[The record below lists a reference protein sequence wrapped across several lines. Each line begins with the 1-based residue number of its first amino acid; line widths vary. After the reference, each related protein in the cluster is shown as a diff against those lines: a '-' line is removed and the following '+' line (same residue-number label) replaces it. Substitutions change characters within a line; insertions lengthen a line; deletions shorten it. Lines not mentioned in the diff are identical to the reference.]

1 MGQKLRRME
10 EEEREVVLVGMGR
23 DKSPS
28 LVCSLHDGPMN
39 PRAQARILEWA
50 AISFPRGTPPPR

>member
-39 PRAQARILEWA
+39 PRDEVLRQGI
-50 AISFPRGTPPPR
+50 

>member
-28 LVCSLHDGPMN
+28 LGCSQHDGPMN
-39 PRAQARILEWA
+39 PRDEALRQGI
-50 AISFPRGTPPPR
+50 